1 MQYVLV
7 AYPLGCRN
15 RNLYMF
21 EIDRYPHFRFHMCIR
36 SQAPNHFA
44 LIRFLAPLQDIPRIS
59 FLSIPYDYAPF
70 FNLKS
75 SIVLISYFECVFF
88 LVSLIRMP
96 IFLESLRFTLFL
108 PQVSINSKNVLASI

>member
-1 MQYVLV
+1 MQYVLG
-7 AYPLGCRN
+7 ACPLGYRN

-36 SQAPNHFA
+36 SLAPNSFA
-44 LIRFLAPLQDIPRIS
+44 PIRFLAHLQDIFRIS
-59 FLSIPYDYAPF
+59 FLLTPYDYAPF

-88 LVSLIRMP
+88 LVSGIRMP

-108 PQVSINSKNVLASI
+108 PQISINSKNVLASI

>member
-36 SQAPNHFA
+36 SLAPNPFA
-44 LIRFLAPLQDIPRIS
+44 LIRFLAPLQDILRIS
-59 FLSIPYDYAPF
+59 FLLTPYDYAPF

-75 SIVLISYFECVFF
+75 SIILISYFECVFF
-88 LVSLIRMP
+88 LISGIRMP

>member
-1 MQYVLV
+1 MQYVLG
-7 AYPLGCRN
+7 ACPLGYMS

-21 EIDRYPHFRFHMCIR
+21 EIGRYRHFRFHMCIR
-36 SQAPNHFA
+36 SLASNPFSP
-44 LIRFLAPLQDIPRIS
+44 IRFLAPLQDILRIS
-59 FLSIPYDYAPF
+59 FLSTPYDHAPF
-70 FNLKS
+70 SNLKS

-88 LVSLIRMP
+88 LVSGIRMP

>member
-1 MQYVLV
+1 MQYVLG
-7 AYPLGCRN
+7 ACPLGYMS

-21 EIDRYPHFRFHMCIR
+21 EIDRYPYFRFHMCIR
-36 SQAPNHFA
+36 SLAPNPFA
-44 LIRFLAPLQDIPRIS
+44 LIRFLAPLQDILRIS
-59 FLSIPYDYAPF
+59 FLLTPYDYAPF

-75 SIVLISYFECVFF
+75 SIILISYFECVFF
-88 LVSLIRMP
+88 LISGIRMP

>member
-7 AYPLGCRN
+7 AGPSGCMN
-15 RNLYMF
+15 RNIYMF
-21 EIDRYPHFRFHMCIR
+21 EIDRYPYFRFHMCIR
-36 SQAPNHFA
+36 SLAPNPFA
-44 LIRFLAPLQDIPRIS
+44 LIRFLAPLQDILRIS
-59 FLSIPYDYAPF
+59 FLSTPYDHAPF
-70 FNLKS
+70 SNLKS

-88 LVSLIRMP
+88 LVSGIRMP